1 MKRLEQLPEIAN
13 QALGG
18 LTAGQHLKLRIEKAV
33 ANPAPAPRHARA
45 RAWVPA
51 LCCALALVICSAVF
65 LPGLHPSS
73 GEGLI
78 TTQAAGQGDVGNERS
93 LLDLGNNTV
102 RITAGTNPGFR
113 SLWSQGEGGN
123 FPLIGVRGQ
132 YYRMLTVPE
141 SLDASHLGDS
151 LGSVEEYTTEPALS
165 GTDVILSNAA
175 AQGSEVY
182 AVDGMDGTLVAAQV
196 NGVYRVFQR
205 VSFNGSALTGRE
217 TLSDTLEIAGHIA
230 AMELSG
236 VGAITD
242 SETCETLFNTLT
254 ENASYESSGTVSAK
268 QSLLIQLDSGLTLQL
283 AVKNDKLSACGTWS
297 CPEFLE
303 AFEAALQ

>member
-1 MKRLEQLPEIAN
+1 MKRLDRLPESAN
-13 QALGG
+13 QTLGG
-18 LTAGQHLKLRIEKAV
+18 LTAGQHLKLQIEKA
-33 ANPAPAPRHARA
+33 ALQPAPAHRHARA
-45 RAWVPA
+45 RVWVPA
-51 LCCALALVICSAVF
+51 VCCALALVLCAGVF
-65 LPGLHPSS
+65 LPGLRAQPPS
-73 GEGLI
+73 GLI

-102 RITAGTNPGFR
+102 RITSGTTPSFR
-113 SLWSQGEGGN
+113 SLWSQGDGGN

-141 SLDASHLGDS
+141 SLDESRLGSS
-151 LGSVEEYTTEPALS
+151 LGTVEEYTTEPALS
-165 GTDVILSNAA
+165 GSDVILSNAA

-182 AVDGMDGTLVAAQV
+182 AVDGMGGTLVAAQV

-205 VSFNGSALTGRE
+205 VGYNGSALTGRE
-217 TLSDTLEIAGHIA
+217 GLSDTLQLAGHIA
-230 AMELSG
+230 AMELSD

-242 SETCETLFNTLT
+242 SATCETLFATLT
-254 ENASYESSGTVSAK
+254 ENAVYESSGTVSAK
-268 QSLLIQLDSGLTLQL
+268 QSLLIQLDSGLTVQL

-303 AFEAALQ
+303 AFEAAVQ